1 MSGLCGYTLVDKD
14 GEECP
19 CDRPATGWRRYQDAP
34 HEDVLAPACDLHANE
49 GGWRIHDAE
58 GGWRIHDAESK
69 VARVLALADRI
80 EAPALQPA
88 LNLGQQWDA
97 WELRRRA
104 DEIRAAV
111 NGEDRQ

>member
-1 MSGLCGYTLVDKD
+1 MNELCGYALVDRD
-14 GEECP
+14 GEEYP
-19 CDRPATGWRRYQDAP
+19 CDRPATGWRWYQDVP
-34 HEDVLAPACDLHANE
+34 HDDALSPACDLHANE
-49 GGWRIHDAE
+49 GGRRIHDAE
-58 GGWRIHDAESK
+58 AT

-88 LNLGQQWDA
+88 RNLGQQWDSL
-97 WELRRRA
+97 ELRRRA